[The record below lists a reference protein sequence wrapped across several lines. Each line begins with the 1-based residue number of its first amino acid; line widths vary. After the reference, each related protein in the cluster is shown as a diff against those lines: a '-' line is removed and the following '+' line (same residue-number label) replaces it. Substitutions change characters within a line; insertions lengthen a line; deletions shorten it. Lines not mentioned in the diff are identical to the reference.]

1 MRKICLTVLLIFCS
15 AVIVVAAGHAAA
27 QQAGY
32 IFDVQGTAQ
41 LKSAEGKTITL
52 KRSEHLLYAV
62 KDGDRIKVEKGR
74 VVVASLK
81 ESRGYEVGDKS
92 EGVVR
97 LGKVVAVKGKVSELQ
112 GLHAPGKTA
121 AGSMG
126 GFVVRSVKPC
136 IRAISP
142 VSTTIMDLTPQ
153 LSWENKCSGD
163 KKVTVKIISGD
174 TVLFSAESADNS
186 LKVPAR
192 VLAYGNEYRWIV
204 DSGKVNNVSGGIF
217 SLPSQAE
224 ADEIAKRWALVKRIA
239 EGVPQRAIAAE
250 LGLSLCKIT
259 RGSRELKKESSSFR
273 RMLEIAGYSVVEKK
287 RRGQ

>member
-1 MRKICLTVLLIFCS
+1 MRKICMTVLLIFCG
-15 AVIVVAAGHAAA
+15 AVIIFAAGHAGAA
-27 QQAGY
+27 RQTGY
-32 IFDVQGTAQ
+32 IFDVQGTAR
-41 LKSAEGKTITL
+41 LKSAEGKTVTL

-62 KDGDRIKVEKGR
+62 KDGDRIRVEKGR

-81 ESRGYEVGDKS
+81 ESRGYEIGDNS
-92 EGVVR
+92 EGIAR
-97 LGKVVAVKGKVSELQ
+97 LDKVVALRGKVSELQ
-112 GLHAPGKTA
+112 GLHAPGRTA
-121 AGSMG
+121 PGSMG

-153 LSWENKCSGD
+153 LAWENKCPGD

-204 DSGKVNNVSGGIF
+204 DSGKVNNVSGGVF

-224 ADEIAKRWALVKRIA
+224 ADEIGRKIASFKERKEDLSFRLSYVFFLIDNNLNDLARAEVRALKA
-239 EGVPQRAIAAE
+239 DLPDNEY
-250 LGLSLCKIT
+250 
-259 RGSRELKKESSSFR
+259 LKKMEDSIR
-273 RMLEIAGYSVVEKK
+273 
-287 RRGQ
+287 